1 MNKIFS
7 VTLICFILASCA
19 SVRPENS
26 TNYDRDLVVA
36 QETDS
41 FSLTKREVFD
51 DPALGV
57 ALDYVNRFYPTD
69 NIDVYIYPI
78 PSISWEDKA
87 STIDQEM
94 KQIVVD
100 VDKAIDYGYY
110 KSRTPEKVEPFS
122 VGTVNGIKASFKLVL
137 KNGASYYSNA
147 YLFLDKDKFI
157 KFRTSFDSQATVKWD
172 GDEAVRE
179 ILPKIVVPNE
189 SEYMKAI
196 RDSHRA
202 KLSQEF
208 LNLILQ
214 AAAENEEA
222 PNP

>member
-69 NIDVYIYPI
+69 NIDVYIYPV

-94 KQIVVD
+94 KQVVAD

-122 VGTVNGIKASFKLVL
+122 VGTVSGIKASFKLAL

-157 KFRTSFDSQATVKWD
+157 KFRTSFDSKATVKWD

-179 ILPKIVVPNE
+179 ILPKIVVPDE

-202 KLSQEF
+202 KLSQNF

-214 AAAENEEA
+214 AAAENEED